1 MLLGTFIS
9 RPQQICTEPDP
20 PSLGHVPACFAHNK
34 STLSENIFF
43 FVSWPFLSLHLVN
56 KGTAVTIQ
64 THSFLFA
71 WEQSQ
76 LFVGLLLLFLFPFQ
90 PVTVETA
97 SGTCGEH
104 VLVGQDLSPG
114 GTGSA
119 RGQRGGQ
126 GAAGGR
132 CQVKPRVQGTA
143 IPSIH
148 PKQCENSPQRFP
160 GGCSCLSFPSSQCT
174 AWRWCPTTR
183 SLVVL
188 APS

>member
-1 MLLGTFIS
+1 MS
-9 RPQQICTEPDP
+9 Q
-20 PSLGHVPACFAHNK
+20 PASPTINQRYQR
-34 STLSENIFF
+34 IFF
-43 FVSWPFLSLHLVN
+43 FVVSWPFLSLHSVN

-64 THSFLFA
+64 TLSFLFA

-76 LFVGLLLLFLFPFQ
+76 LFVGLLLLFLFSFQ
-90 PVTVETA
+90 PVMVETA

-132 CQVKPRVQGTA
+132 CQVKPRVQGTVV
-143 IPSIH
+143 PSIP
-148 PKQCENSPQRFP
+148 PKPCENSPQRFP

-188 APS
+188 APG